1 MQTLCVF
8 FLFDLQTHEVNKVSR
23 ATYEQ
28 AMVVWK
34 CLIGG
39 IPPTNLMVLSKSFNI
54 FLNFCIFVR
63 SGRYSFRENRFRFK
77 DVIREKKAM
86 IEGL

>member
-1 MQTLCVF
+1 MQTHGVF

-54 FLNFCIFVR
+54 FLNFCLGVIISEKIAFGLKTSFV
-63 SGRYSFRENRFRFK
+63 
-77 DVIREKKAM
+77 KKCDD
-86 IEGL
+86 

>member
-1 MQTLCVF
+1 MF
-8 FLFDLQTHEVNKVSR
+8 FSFDLQTHEVNKVSR

-54 FLNFCIFVR
+54 FSELLYLRKVCLGVIVSEKIVFGLKTSFV
-63 SGRYSFRENRFRFK
+63 
-77 DVIREKKAM
+77 KK
-86 IEGL
+86 GDD